1 MKISRPSLGQFYLVT
16 GEWIVAQIL
25 ENDENHYLVDH
36 AVLIKDLEEDDDFE
50 NEMEGKQYYIMR
62 PFLKYTDNLETSC
75 AINPISIV
83 SLSTPSDN
91 LIDQYLQSCQT
102 MQEVLG
108 NGDQPEPITNTG
120 NIVTFKP
127 RD

>member
-36 AVLIKDLEEDDDFE
+36 AVLIKDLEDDDFE

-75 AINPISIV
+75 AINPNCLFLSSSSIQ
-83 SLSTPSDN
+83 L
-91 LIDQYLQSCQT
+91 
-102 MQEVLG
+102 
-108 NGDQPEPITNTG
+108 
-120 NIVTFKP
+120 
-127 RD
+127 

>member
-25 ENDENHYLVDH
+25 ENDEHHYLVDY
-36 AVLIKDLEEDDDFE
+36 AVLIRDLEEDDFE
-50 NEMEGKQYYIMR
+50 SEMEGKQYYIMR
-62 PFLKYTDNLETSC
+62 PFLKYTDNLESSC

-83 SLSTPSDN
+83 SLSTPSDT
-91 LIDQYLQSCQT
+91 LIEQYLQSCQT

-108 NGDQPEPITNTG
+108 NGNQPEPITNAG